1 MVGCAY
7 GRDPIGGDHMPCGQ
21 WIPRPAFPHVGA
33 ASLRERDMLAV
44 RQEDPTKPYTSYN
57 VKTTKALRERLPESQ
72 ALRVFWD

>member
-1 MVGCAY
+1 
-7 GRDPIGGDHMPCGQ
+7 
-21 WIPRPAFPHVGA
+21 
-33 ASLRERDMLAV
+33 MLAV